1 VDGVK
6 PLRLLALARVLR
18 GRWRDFWLT
27 PDPVLVD
34 AGAAGELLVARIRL
48 VLTALVLLIPLLQVV
63 PWPPDREVFVGLAGA
78 GIGFVAAVAAYGYG
92 RRRLYRPWLGFATA
106 VLDVSLV
113 SATLVTFLVLDR
125 PHTAVNSKVV
135 YEIYLLAIAATT
147 LRFDPRICVIA
158 TGLAILEYLG
168 VVAYADR
175 FWSLNDPAFAPFPYG
190 MFSWGTQISRLILLA
205 VAGAVSTTVVLRSRR
220 LQWLSARDRL
230 TGLVNR
236 GVFDDLV
243 LDESSRA
250 LRTGRPLSMLM
261 LDVDSFKAY
270 NDTHGHQAGDTA
282 LRLVGATIRQVVRER
297 EIVARYGGDEFVVL
311 LPETRVDVAV
321 SRAEAIRR
329 AVEESRFRTPT
340 DEAARVTV
348 SIGVAALPLDGLDG
362 RDVLERADARMYEVK
377 QTGRN
382 AVLGPPTPLSVGSPP
397 SP

>member
-1 VDGVK
+1 MHGVNF
-6 PLRLLALARVLR
+6 LRLVALTRVLR
-18 GRWRDFWLT
+18 QRWRDFWLT

-34 AGAAGELLVARIRL
+34 AGAAGELLVAKIRL
-48 VLTALVLLIPLLQVV
+48 VLTALVLLIPSLQLLF
-63 PWPPDREVFVGLAGA
+63 WPPPREVFVGLAGA
-78 GIGFVAAVAAYGYG
+78 GTGFVAAVVAYGYG

-113 SATLVTFLVLDR
+113 SATLVTFLVLGQ

-135 YEIYLLAIAATT
+135 YEIYLLAVAATT

-158 TGLAILEYLG
+158 TALAILQYLG
-168 VVAYADR
+168 IVTYAAR
-175 FWSLNDPAFAPFPYG
+175 GWALNDPAFAPFPYG
-190 MFSWGTQISRLILLA
+190 MFDWYTQVSRLILIA

-236 GVFDDLV
+236 GVFDDLL

-270 NDTHGHQAGDTA
+270 NDTHGHQAGDIA
-282 LRLVGATIRQVVRER
+282 LRVVGATIRQVVRER
-297 EIVARYGGDEFVVL
+297 EILARYGGDEFVVL

-329 AVEESRFRTPT
+329 AVEESRLRTPT
-340 DEAARVTV
+340 DAAARVTV

-382 AVLGPPTPLSVGSPP
+382 AVLGPPTPLSVGSAPP
-397 SP
+397 P